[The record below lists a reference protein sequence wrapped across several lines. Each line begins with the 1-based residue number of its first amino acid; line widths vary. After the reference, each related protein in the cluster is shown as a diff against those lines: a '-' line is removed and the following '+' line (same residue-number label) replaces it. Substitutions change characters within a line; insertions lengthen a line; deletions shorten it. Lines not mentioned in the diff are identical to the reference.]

1 MVKVI
6 LAMPP
11 DTPVTIPEASTVAM
25 AVLLL
30 LHVPP
35 EEEPESGSVLPE
47 QMGPPLPV
55 IMGVPFTVMALYA

>member
-6 LAMPP
+6 LAVPP
-11 DTPVTIPEASTVAM
+11 DTPVTMPDASTDAI

-30 LHVPP
+30 LHAPP
-35 EEEPESGSVLPE
+35 DEEPERESVVPE

-55 IMGVPFTVMALYA
+55 MTGVPFTVMAWYA

>member
-1 MVKVI
+1 MKVI

-11 DTPVTIPEASTVAM
+11 DTPITMPEASTVAM

-35 EEEPESGSVLPE
+35 EDEPESGSVLPA

-55 IMGVPFTVMALYA
+55 MIGVAFTVMAMYA